1 MRKSLRL
8 ALTRPTSLYK
18 GGCFPQKDGRRV
30 RVSPNKF
37 IYTKRKSTKEKS
49 LCFFWRRRRDS
60 TGFQP
65 VVFALRTV
73 YFMSLFAPQKDGR
86 RVRVSPNKF
95 IYTKR
100 KSTKEK
106 SLCFFWRRRR
116 DSTGFQPVVFAL
128 RTVYFMS
135 LFAPQKDGRRVR
147 VSYPFCIIQK
157 KGTGENP
164 DTFFGAEGETRRAF
178 NPSCSRCEQ
187 FILCPFLLRKKM
199 DGEFESLQTNSY
211 IQKEKA
217 QRKNPCAFSGAEGET
232 RTLAPVTRPTPLA
245 GAPRHQLEY
254 FCIGSVYDTIRLL
267 KERAEN
273 PLPLLSGGESGI
285 RTHGTLPYDGFQD
298 RSVITT
304 SVSLRIRR
312 KL

>member
-8 ALTRPTSLYK
+8 ALRQPTSLYK

-30 RVSPNKF
+30 RVSLPF
-37 IYTKRKSTKEKS
+37 LHYTEKRYRGKSRY
-49 LCFFWRRRRDS
+49 L
-60 TGFQP
+60 P
-65 VVFALRTV
+65 
-73 YFMSLFAPQKDGR
+73 
-86 RVRVSPNKF
+86 
-95 IYTKR
+95 
-100 KSTKEK
+100 
-106 SLCFFWRRRR
+106 
-116 DSTGFQPVVFAL
+116 
-128 RTVYFMS
+128 
-135 LFAPQKDGRRVR
+135 
-147 VSYPFCIIQK
+147 
-157 KGTGENP
+157 
-164 DTFFGAEGETRRAF
+164 GAEGETRRVF
-178 NPSCSRCEQ
+178 NPSCSLCEQ

-199 DGEFESLQTNSY
+199 DEEFESLQTNSYIQKEKAQRKNPCAFSGAEGETRRVFNPSCSLCEQFILCPFLLRKKMDEEFESLQTNSY

-267 KERAEN
+267 KERAEK
-273 PLPLLSGGESGI
+273 PLSLLSGGESGI

>member
-30 RVSPNKF
+30 RVSLLSAVFFNIQKKGTGENPDTFPGAEGETRRVFNP
-37 IYTKRKSTKEKS
+37 SCS
-49 LCFFWRRRRDS
+49 LCE
-60 TGFQP
+60 Q
-65 VVFALRTV
+65 V

-86 RVRVSPNKF
+86 RVRVSLPF
-95 IYTKR
+95 LRYTEKR
-100 KSTKEK
+100 YREK
-106 SLCFFWRRRR
+106 PDTFPGAEGETRRVFNPSCSLCEQFILCPFL
-116 DSTGFQPVVFAL
+116 L
-128 RTVYFMS
+128 RKKMDEEFES
-135 LFAPQKDGRRVR
+135 LCPFCIIQKKGAGENPDTFSGAEGETRRVFNPSCSLCEQFILCPFLLR
-147 VSYPFCIIQK
+147 KKMDEEFESLCPFCIIQK

-164 DTFFGAEGETRRAF
+164 DT
-178 NPSCSRCEQ
+178 
-187 FILCPFLLRKKM
+187 
-199 DGEFESLQTNSY
+199 
-211 IQKEKA
+211 
-217 QRKNPCAFSGAEGET
+217 FSGAEGET

-273 PLPLLSGGESGI
+273 PLSLLSGGESGI

>member
-1 MRKSLRL
+1 MLFLAQKERL
-8 ALTRPTSLYK
+8 
-18 GGCFPQKDGRRV
+18 DGFSTRRV
-30 RVSPNKF
+30 RFANSLFYVPFCSAKRW
-37 IYTKRKSTKEKS
+37 TKSSS
-49 LCFFWRRRRDS
+49 LSALCCFFQYTEKRYRGKSRYLSWRRRRDS

-86 RVRVSPNKF
+86 RVRVSLL
-95 IYTKR
+95 
-100 KSTKEK
+100 SAV
-106 SLCFFWRRRR
+106 FFN
-116 DSTGFQPVVFAL
+116 
-128 RTVYFMS
+128 
-135 LFAPQKDGRRVR
+135 
-147 VSYPFCIIQK
+147 IQK

-164 DTFFGAEGETRRAF
+164 DTF
-178 NPSCSRCEQ
+178 P
-187 FILCPFLLRKKM
+187 
-199 DGEFESLQTNSY
+199 
-211 IQKEKA
+211 
-217 QRKNPCAFSGAEGET
+217 GAEGET

-273 PLPLLSGGESGI
+273 PLSLLSGGESGI

>member
-1 MRKSLRL
+1 MPCGNPPLTSREAVFAKRRTKSSSLSKQIHIYKKKKHKGKILVLFLAQKERL
-8 ALTRPTSLYK
+8 
-18 GGCFPQKDGRRV
+18 DGFSTRRV
-30 RVSPNKF
+30 RFANSLFYVPFCSAKRWTKSSSLSKQIH
-37 IYTKRKSTKEKS
+37 IYKKSTKEKS

-95 IYTKR
+95 IYTK
-100 KSTKEK
+100 
-106 SLCFFWRRRR
+106 
-116 DSTGFQPVVFAL
+116 
-128 RTVYFMS
+128 
-135 LFAPQKDGRRVR
+135 
-147 VSYPFCIIQK
+147 
-157 KGTGENP
+157 
-164 DTFFGAEGETRRAF
+164 
-178 NPSCSRCEQ
+178 
-187 FILCPFLLRKKM
+187 
-199 DGEFESLQTNSY
+199 
-211 IQKEKA
+211 KA

-273 PLPLLSGGESGI
+273 PLSLLSGGESGI